1 MDLKPK
7 TTVHFGG
14 INYDYYRFYH
24 VGTFHP
30 DHFSGTLQTLYQR
43 SYRVRL
49 VEEYRECEVVESR
62 YDGSHEVWVVTVKT
76 ADGQLWDMLDREDY
90 WRTGD
95 RLVACF
101 DRYEDTG
108 VTELNAVVT
117 DKY

>member
-1 MDLKPK
+1 M
-7 TTVHFGG
+7 TTIASIMLALSILTTSPALCRPYISVPTECG
-14 INYDYYRFYH
+14 I
-24 VGTFHP
+24 
-30 DHFSGTLQTLYQR
+30 
-43 SYRVRL
+43 
-49 VEEYRECEVVESR
+49 VEECRECEVVESR

-76 ADGQLWDMLDREDY
+76 ADGQLWDMLDSEDY

-108 VTELNAVVT
+108 IVELNSVVT

>member
-1 MDLKPK
+1 MLTIASIMLALSVLTTSADLCRPYISVP
-7 TTVHFGG
+7 TECG
-14 INYDYYRFYH
+14 I
-24 VGTFHP
+24 
-30 DHFSGTLQTLYQR
+30 
-43 SYRVRL
+43 

-101 DRYEDTG
+101 DRYEDSG
-108 VTELNAVVT
+108 VVELNSVCT